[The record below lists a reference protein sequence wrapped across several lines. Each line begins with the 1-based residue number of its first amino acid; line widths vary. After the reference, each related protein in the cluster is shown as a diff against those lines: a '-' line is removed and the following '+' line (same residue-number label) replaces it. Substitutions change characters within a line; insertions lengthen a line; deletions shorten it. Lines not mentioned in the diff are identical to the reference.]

1 LQMPN
6 VDVRRVFDYVR
17 DDVLKATHREQQPF
31 TYGSLPPVDMW
42 RESSIAWVSAIS
54 TSSSRDRGWRVHRGF
69 GRSHRQLRRRRPRRL
84 WSPLHLEPGSAG
96 TAAAGPLNHYDRST
110 FYGGDARGYT
120 DYPATEATVAA

>member
-1 LQMPN
+1 
-6 VDVRRVFDYVR
+6 V
-17 DDVLKATHREQQPF
+17 ARELNRLGIGYLHVVEPRSRLA
-31 TYGSLPPVDMW
+31 GSPRL
-42 RESSIAWVSAIS
+42 RQN